1 MGFINNHKD
10 AFLPNNHPWDD
21 NITTYSVP
29 TQSAKKKLSELS
41 YDDLNSMLDEMSY
54 QYKNMPMC
62 QAKVSLKEKM
72 MAVIQEV
79 KQRDDLEEATAQERG
94 DAFEQPLDSPLIENE
109 STDVPSP
116 PFQPVSPDEP
126 LFNDSDDM
134 DMGDD
139 DLDMFED
146 GGVIEDELYNEE
158 EEDEDDLYDDE
169 VLEEDYSNTDNT
181 TNFLMA
187 ALIVVVLIAITKK

>member
-1 MGFINNHKD
+1 MGFINNNKD
-10 AFLPNNHPWDD
+10 AFLPNSHPWDD
-21 NITTYSVP
+21 TTTTYSVP
-29 TQSAKKKLSELS
+29 SESVKKNLSELS
-41 YDDLNSMLDEMSY
+41 YDDLTSMLDEMSF
-54 QYKNMPMC
+54 QYKKMPMC

-79 KQRDDLEEATAQERG
+79 KQRDDLEEATSHERG
-94 DAFEQPLDSPLIENE
+94 DAFEQPLDSPIIENE

-116 PFQPVSPDEP
+116 PFQPVSPEAP
-126 LFNDSDDM
+126 LFNDSDKM

-139 DLDMFED
+139 DLDMFEID
-146 GGVIEDELYNEE
+146 SII
-158 EEDEDDLYDDE
+158 EEDDDDDEELYDDE
-169 VLEEDYSNTDNT
+169 VLEDEPSNNNDT